1 MGEIRTGLRKEIWKE
16 VGKAGRRLDL
26 DNGIKEVIKKLRM
39 MKKRWE
45 KQRKELQKLMKEI
58 GKKVK

>member
-1 MGEIRTGLRKEIWKE
+1 MGEIRTGLREEIWKE
-16 VGKAGRRLDL
+16 VEKVGRRLDL
-26 DNGIKEVIKKLRM
+26 DNGIKKVIKKLRM

-45 KQRKELQKLMKEI
+45 KERKEVKKFMKKI